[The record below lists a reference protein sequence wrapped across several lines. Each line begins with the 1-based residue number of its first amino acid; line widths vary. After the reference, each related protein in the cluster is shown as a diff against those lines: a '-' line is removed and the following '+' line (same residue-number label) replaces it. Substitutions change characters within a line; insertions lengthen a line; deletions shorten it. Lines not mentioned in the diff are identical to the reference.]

1 MIDREF
7 RMRRALINPVVLLG
21 MLALNGCGGGADT
34 TQLPPANLQ
43 TTSNYTGPAP
53 ATSDVQSFMI
63 NVWENV
69 RPNNR
74 CGTCHSDDGGQS
86 PMFARDDDV
95 NLAYGEANPL
105 VDLALPSN
113 SRLVTKV
120 AGGHNCWLTSP
131 QACADIMT
139 TWIEAWA
146 GDAGSGAGRQIVLTA
161 PVIRDVG
168 QSRNFPV
175 DSGAFAA
182 AGGIYELLIAYEC
195 ADCHAAA
202 SDTPQT
208 PFFAD
213 GDVNVAYDAVK
224 QKINLDD
231 PASSRLVVRLRDEF
245 HNCPDD
251 CATDAADLQQRIE
264 AYAATIPLTAV
275 DPQFVVSKA
284 LSLFDGTVASGGNR
298 HESNQIALYEFKA
311 GPGSPTA
318 FDTSGVSPAID
329 LTLSGNVSWVGGWGI
344 NIVSGKAQGSTIASR
359 KLHDLIKGTGEYS
372 IETWV
377 VPGNVTQEDARIV
390 SYSAGTAARNFTLGQ
405 TLYNYDFLNRSN
417 AADANGN
424 PALSTADADED
435 LQATL
440 QHVVTTFDPV
450 NGRSIYVNGVFT
462 DDLDPVGGGTLA
474 DWDDTFALVLG
485 NEVSGDRQWQG
496 TLRMVAIHN
505 RVLTP
510 EQIQQNFAVGV
521 GEKFFLLFFIGDLVN
536 MPAAYIVFEVSQ
548 FDSYSYL
555 FNQPLIVSLDP
566 SAQPG
571 TIPIQGMRI
580 GINGLEATVGQ
591 TYANLDV
598 SITDSSY
605 TPAGQALSDL
615 GTIISLE
622 KGPDADEFF
631 LTFETLGSN
640 TNVVTEPTPLQ
651 PPPPPPSPPMPDMG
665 LRTFEEINA
674 TMSAITGVSTVQS
687 DVQFTF
693 DTIRQQLPTI
703 ENIGGFVSAHQMA
716 IAQLAIEYCN
726 ALVDDAALRAGF
738 FPGFNFGATADVAFD
753 TQPERDLVIGPLLN
767 KVMGIGLTTQPT
779 FGVVAGELN
788 NLIGTLTACPPAT
801 CDVNRTA
808 TVVKAACTSVL
819 GSSAM
824 LVQ

>member
-1 MIDREF
+1 MIGLEPGTRK
-7 RMRRALINPVVLLG
+7 ALIGPTLLLSLLILG
-21 MLALNGCGGGADT
+21 GCGGGADT
-34 TQLPPANLQ
+34 VQLTAANLPP
-43 TTSNYTGPAP
+43 TSNYTGPAP
-53 ATSDVQSFMI
+53 ATGDVQSFMI
-63 NVWENV
+63 NVWENL

-74 CGTCHSDDGGQS
+74 CGACHSDDGGQS

-95 NLAYGEANPL
+95 NLAYAAANPL
-105 VDLALPSN
+105 VDLALPSD

-131 QACADIMT
+131 QACADIIT

-146 GDAGSGAGRQIVLTA
+146 GDTGSSAGRQIVLTA
-161 PVIRDVG
+161 PVIQDVG
-168 QSRNFPV
+168 QSRNFPA
-175 DSGAFAA
+175 DSSAFAA
-182 AGGIYELLIAYEC
+182 AGGIYELLIAYQC
-195 ADCHAAA
+195 SDCHATA

-213 GDVNVAYDAVK
+213 GNVDVAYGAVK

-231 PASSRLVVRLRDEF
+231 PAGSRLVVRLRDEF

-251 CATDAADLQQRIE
+251 CATDAAELRQRIE
-264 AYAATIPLTAV
+264 VYAAAIPLTAV
-275 DPQFVVSKA
+275 DPQLVLSKA
-284 LSLFDGTVASGGNR
+284 LSLYDGTVASGGNR
-298 HESNQIALYEFKA
+298 YESNQIAFYEFKA
-311 GPGSPTA
+311 GNGTTA
-318 FDTSGVSPAID
+318 FDTSGVSPAVD

-344 NIVSGKAQGSTIASR
+344 DIVTGKAQGSTIASR
-359 KLHDLIKGTGEYS
+359 KLHDLIKATGEYS
-372 IETWV
+372 VETWV

-405 TLYNYDFLNRSN
+405 TLYNYDFSNRSS
-417 AADANGN
+417 AADANGS

-450 NGRSIYVNGVFT
+450 NGRRIYVNGVFT

-505 RVLTP
+505 RVLTA

-536 MPAAYIVFEVSQ
+536 MPDAYIVFEVSQ

-555 FNQPLIVSLDP
+555 FNQPFFVSLDP
-566 SAQPG
+566 NAQPG
-571 TIPIQGMRI
+571 SIPIQGMRI

-591 TYANLDV
+591 AYANLDA
-598 SITDSSY
+598 SITDSAY
-605 TPAGQALSDL
+605 TPGGQPLSDL

-640 TNVVTEPTPLQ
+640 TNVVTEPVPLQ
-651 PPPPPPSPPMPDMG
+651 PPPPPPGPPMPDMG

-674 TMSAITGVSTVQS
+674 TMAAITGVSATENN
-687 DVQFTF
+687 VQFTF
-693 DTIRQQLPTI
+693 DTIRQQLPTV

-726 ALVDDAALRAGF
+726 ALVDDTTLRAGF
-738 FPGFNFGATADVAFD
+738 FPGFNFGTPANAAFD
-753 TQPERDLVIGPLLN
+753 TQPERDLVIDPLLN
-767 KVMGIGLTTQPT
+767 NVMGAGLATQPS
-779 FGVVAGELN
+779 FVVVAGELES
-788 NLIGTLTACPPAT
+788 LIGKLTICPPAN
-801 CDVNRTA
+801 CDVTRTA
-808 TVVKAACTSVL
+808 TVVKAACTSIL
-819 GSSAM
+819 GSSVM